1 MAVVT
6 SKTGNTTESFN
17 VFKQKIGK
25 QTSSFRGFKQ
35 HFSAST
41 INQDKSGNN
50 QHASASVKEE
60 LSVEEQRGFVP
71 SDVLNDPSKREF
83 LTQLSKR
90 MWMEKEKIVREK
102 EKFFSKCRESGS
114 IQGSS
119 SSSSLLQK
127 IMTPAPVEY
136 DTGSLKR
143 RDPRK
148 MFTDS
153 SFYNAQHHPTV
164 ADQVEMAHRLSS
176 AMFNE
181 KNSSSK
187 GQKMYLTRVQNSG
200 GMHDDDYQSR
210 HDAVP
215 NMKLVMNPEG
225 KVHEWDDLPEDQ
237 KPNYQQIAAHAAP
250 NISLPD
256 VADPVAEALNE
267 GIGKGE
273 PSLSR
278 PNTFVSAYRRVFDQ
292 HRGVFGTQGNAKTP
306 ESPKI
311 GTKHTHSTPKETR
324 NKNVAHQESV
334 KSLNDKNN
342 HKSTIKPCETQ
353 TKGTK
358 NIVGII
364 NNKNIDKS
372 KGTTYQNDFTKHPES
387 PKAPPRKQTHFL
399 DNRGVKPSERLDNKR
414 VVTVRRH
421 KSFND
426 ENKGLLD
433 NRRPTFAVE
442 NYPNLNS
449 IKPTDVLKTPYLLPT
464 AANQNI
470 GNFPQINSTSMVAK
484 AKAMFEE
491 KENNSNFVPLG
502 KSRTFSAFPTG
513 NDNDATCPLTPS
525 VPQRNS
531 SRKVF
536 ATYKSVN
543 ANMNHCGTESGNN
556 SPATERRIPMRNFF

>member
-6 SKTGNTTESFN
+6 SKTGNKTESFN
-17 VFKQKIGK
+17 VFKQKVGK

-35 HFSAST
+35 HFTSST
-41 INQDKSGNN
+41 INQDN
-50 QHASASVKEE
+50 QQPTAVFKEE
-60 LSVEEQRGFVP
+60 VRVEEARGFVP
-71 SDVLNDPSKREF
+71 SDVLNDPGKREF

-90 MWMEKEKIVREK
+90 MWMEKEK
-102 EKFFSKCRESGS
+102 FLSKCRESGS

-153 SFYNAQHHPTV
+153 SFYNAAHHPTV

-176 AMFNE
+176 AMFND

-210 HDAVP
+210 HDSVP

-237 KPNYQQIAAHAAP
+237 KPDYQQIAVHAAP
-250 NISLPD
+250 NIPLPD
-256 VADPVAEALNE
+256 VADPVAESLNA

-292 HRGVFGTQGNAKTP
+292 HRGVFGTQGNTKTP
-306 ESPKI
+306 ESPKMS
-311 GTKHTHSTPKETR
+311 TKHTHATPKETKSTKVVAKEIIA
-324 NKNVAHQESV
+324 NKNNNNKSVAN
-334 KSLNDKNN
+334 KSCENLSKGTKDIVSMGHNKNLD
-342 HKSTIKPCETQ
+342 T
-353 TKGTK
+353 TKGT
-358 NIVGII
+358 
-364 NNKNIDKS
+364 S
-372 KGTTYQNDFTKHPES
+372 YQFRKYPES
-387 PKAPPRKQTHFL
+387 PKAPPRKPTHFMEH
-399 DNRGVKPSERLDNKR
+399 RACKPSEPLDNKKE
-414 VVTVRRH
+414 VTVKRH
-421 KSFND
+421 KSVND
-426 ENKGLLD
+426 ENRVVLD
-433 NRRPTFAVE
+433 NRRPTFAVD

-449 IKPTDVLKTPYLLPT
+449 IRPSDVLKTPYLLPT
-464 AANQNI
+464 NTNQNV
-470 GNFPQINSTSMVAK
+470 GNFPQITSTSMVAK
-484 AKAMFEE
+484 TKAMFEE
-491 KENNSNFVPLG
+491 KDSNSNFVPLG
-502 KSRTFSAFPTG
+502 KSRTFSTFPTG
-513 NDNDATCPLTPS
+513 NDNDVVGCPLTPS

-536 ATYKSVN
+536 ATYKSMN
-543 ANMNHCGTESGNN
+543 ANMNHCGTESGSN
-556 SPATERRIPMRNFF
+556 SPMMERRIPMRNFF